1 MATATP
7 YDIIYRHFIQ
17 PYDRWMDHIGWIP
30 GLDGSLLAINM
41 VDLRDDEIPSNPV
54 HGHHC
59 PVRRIPAMRIL
70 CRTTHDG

>member
-7 YDIIYRHFIQ
+7 YDVIYRHLLQ

-41 VDLRDDEIPSNPV
+41 VDLHDDGNPSNPV
-54 HGHHC
+54 HGHHW
-59 PVRRIPAMRIL
+59 V
-70 CRTTHDG
+70 